1 MAEPDTSSP
10 KSTSA
15 SSSTENFRNLP
26 IMSLRS
32 KIVEKIMENRVT
44 LIVGETGCEE
54 IKVNGLDDG
63 LIFKNINFAIST
75 RKHICHLSISFD
87 WKSSQV
93 PQFLLE
99 ENIEP
104 ILCTQP
110 RRFAVVAVA
119 KMVAKARNCI
129 AGGEVGYHIGH
140 SRVMSASSKII
151 FKTAGVLLEEI
162 REKGMNA
169 LRYKVI
175 ILDEV
180 HERSVESDLVLNL
193 LRYFPMSGLFLT
205 AYSVALT
212 AFDRVVLMSATA
224 DITRYKEYFADL
236 GRGERV
242 EVLGIP
248 SSSQHTL
255 YQRRVSYLEQA
266 VELLEMS
273 SENLS
278 TKYCYG
284 PSPGSSEAV
293 MNEEV
298 HKLIHNLVL
307 HIHKN
312 EPDMEK
318 SILIFLP
325 TYHALEQQWLALRR
339 FSSAF
344 KIHILHSSIDTEQAL
359 NAMTISQTHRKVIL
373 ATNIAE
379 SSVTIPKV
387 AYVID
392 SCRSLQVYWDANRK
406 NESSEIVWVSESQ
419 AEQRRGRTGRTCDGE
434 VYRLVTESF
443 FGQLEKYETP
453 AILKLSL
460 RQQVLLTTCAES
472 RAINDPKVLLQKVMD
487 PPRPEVVDD
496 ALELLV
502 HIKALERTSPRGRYE
517 PTFYGRLL
525 SSFSLS
531 FDASMLILKFGEA
544 GMLREG
550 IIIGILMDTQP
561 LPIIRPFGQEALFSK
576 FTDDYYNQEG
586 KITGLM
592 GRKEVTYMANLC
604 AFQFWQR
611 TFQDNVRLGRLKR
624 LLKFN
629 ENSDTQTLSLK
640 IEEEWCLFHNLLQS
654 ALQHIA
660 NIYESVLNSVH
671 RYRPSFLATSDGLP
685 AYYEPYEFQ
694 HTCLLT
700 IEHNEDSDP
709 LATDDDPSNPINA
722 TKKCIALPFVDANGF
737 NKNEVAFRLANAI
750 KEIRISYLENVPGNQ
765 LISQP
770 NNGLEASICR
780 FFASGTCNKGSECLY
795 SHSLEARRPA
805 CKFFIS
811 LQGCRNGSSCFFSHS
826 SDQVSL
832 PNNGQA
838 LCVAEDLAPEAPHL
852 LRLFP
857 SPYDGC
863 ILIFDDFDM
872 QFSANFAQFYQPS
885 AIVLTTSAVKY
896 TIEPSLQDL
905 RIIWGLS
912 HPHGTII
919 SKAANNSIPWNK
931 IKCAIWIPKF
941 SNDIENWEEQKGLL
955 KTFFEYLAVRIL
967 GDSLYEVQVILVMN
981 NIRFAQLQVESLAR
995 ENFFFLRESF
1005 AFDEYSFGKL
1015 ADDVSTKKAMLV
1027 SKAIVYAFE
1036 LHPPTDIQFGDY
1048 TSVLHK
1054 QLYSVV

>member
-1 MAEPDTSSP
+1 MAEPDTSS
-10 KSTSA
+10 
-15 SSSTENFRNLP
+15 SSENFRNLP

-44 LIVGETGCEE
+44 LIVGETGC
-54 IKVNGLDDG
+54 G
-63 LIFKNINFAIST
+63 
-75 RKHICHLSISFD
+75 
-87 WKSSQV
+87 KSSQV

-151 FKTAGVLLEEI
+151 FKTAGVLLEEL

-180 HERSVESDLVLNL
+180 HERSVESDLVLVCVKQFLIKN
-193 LRYFPMSGLFLT
+193 SGL
-205 AYSVALT
+205 
-212 AFDRVVLMSATA
+212 RVVLMSATA
-224 DITRYKEYFADL
+224 DITRYKEYFGDL

-255 YQRRVSYLEQA
+255 YQRRVSYLEKV

-273 SENLS
+273 SEYLS
-278 TKYCYG
+278 TKYCFG
-284 PSPGSSEAV
+284 PSPDSSEAV

-359 NAMTISQTHRKVIL
+359 NAMRISKTHRKVIL

-487 PPRPEVVDD
+487 PPRQDVVDD
-496 ALELLV
+496 ALDFLV

-531 FDASMLILKFGEA
+531 LDASMLILKFGEA

-550 IIIGILMDTQP
+550 IIMGILMDTQP

-611 TFQDNVRLGRLKR
+611 TFQDNVRLERLKR
-624 LLKFN
+624 LLEFN
-629 ENSDTQTLSLK
+629 EKTDTQILSLK

-709 LATDDDPSNPINA
+709 LATDDDLSNPIYATDDDLSNPIYA
-722 TKKCIALPFVDANGF
+722 TKKCITRPFVDANGF
-737 NKNEVAFRLANAI
+737 NKKEVAFRLANSI
-750 KEIRISYLENVPGNQ
+750 KEIRISYMENVSGNQ

-770 NNGLEASICR
+770 YNGLEASICR
-780 FFASGTCNKGSECLY
+780 YFASGTCNKGSECLY

-805 CKFFIS
+805 CKFFLS
-811 LQGCRNGSSCFFSHS
+811 LQGCRNGSSCFFSHT
-826 SDQVSL
+826 SDNASL
-832 PNNGQA
+832 LNNRQA
-838 LCVAEDLAPEAPHL
+838 LCLAEDLVPEAPLL

-872 QFSANFAQFYQPS
+872 QFSANFAQFYEPS
-885 AIVLTTSAVKY
+885 SIVLTTSAVKY
-896 TIEPSLQDL
+896 SVEPSLQDL

-919 SKAANNSIPWNK
+919 SKAANNSIPWK
-931 IKCAIWIPKF
+931 TIKCAIWIPKF

-955 KTFFEYLAVRIL
+955 KMFFEYLAIRIL
-967 GDSLYEVQVILVMN
+967 GDPLYEVQVILVMN

-1015 ADDVSTKKAMLV
+1015 SDDVNTKKPMLG

-1054 QLYSVV
+1054 QLYSII